1 MEMFQVKG
9 VEGLTNLILYQS
21 KFNNIS
27 NIRGMEEGVGAIISP
42 SCFQEGVSGYKLM
55 ITLRMGGS
63 FVEWD
68 NSRVL
73 KFQSNFI
80 RLP

>member
-1 MEMFQVKG
+1 M
-9 VEGLTNLILYQS
+9 EGLTNLILYQS

-27 NIRGMEEGVGAIISP
+27 NIRGMEEGGGAIISP
-42 SCFQEGVSGYKLM
+42 SFFQEGVSGYKQMM
-55 ITLRMGGS
+55 ILRMGGS
-63 FVEWD
+63 LVEWD

-73 KFQSNFI
+73 KYKSNFI